1 MAGKVPALLVIAAVG
16 FSCEDSGR
24 TAGLATV
31 TLKGRKI
38 AVTVFATEK
47 DRRNAP
53 LACTTLP
60 DGRGYLLL
68 WPRERFAKL
77 EPMADSYDVAFLD
90 RSGKVVDVAKL
101 DRADPEGVV
110 PAVEAAAALLVPPGE
125 LAKTGVQKGDAAAIA
140 GAPAAQDL
148 PVMKIGSVP
157 AGVELALNEAERNHG
172 LMFRPRMSAEDGML
186 FAYDDERAGIS
197 FWMMNTLIPLDI
209 AFFKAD
215 GTLVNVNE
223 TPIAADPRR
232 EPVPHSPAAGSVR
245 YVLEMNLGWFK
256 RKGLVDA
263 DGKVKPGVKAEFPP
277 QAPRGSFPD

>member
-1 MAGKVPALLVIAAVG
+1 MARKVPALLVIAAVG
-16 FSCEDSGR
+16 FSCEGSGKNAG
-24 TAGLATV
+24 TASV

-38 AVTVFATEK
+38 AVTVLATEK
-47 DRRNAP
+47 DRRAAP

-60 DGRGYLLL
+60 DGRDYLLL
-68 WPRERFAKL
+68 WPRERFLKL

-90 RSGKVVDVAKL
+90 RSGKIVDLAKL
-101 DRADPEGVV
+101 DRADPEGSV
-110 PAVEAAAALLVPPGE
+110 PAVEASGALLLPSGE
-125 LAKTGVQKGDAAAIA
+125 LAKMGAQKGDAAAIE

-148 PVMKIGSVP
+148 PLMKIGGIP
-157 AGVELALNEAERNHG
+157 AGVELALNEPERNHG

-186 FAYDDERAGIS
+186 FAYEEEHAGIS

-215 GTLVNVNE
+215 GTLINVNE

-232 EPVPHSPAAGSVR
+232 EPVPRSPAADSAR

-256 RKGLVDA
+256 KKGLVGA

-277 QAPRGSFPD
+277 QAPRGSF